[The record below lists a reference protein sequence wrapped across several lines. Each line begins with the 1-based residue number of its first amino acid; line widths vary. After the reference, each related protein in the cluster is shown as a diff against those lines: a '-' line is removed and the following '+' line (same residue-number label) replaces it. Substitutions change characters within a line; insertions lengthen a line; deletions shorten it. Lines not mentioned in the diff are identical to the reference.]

1 MKKICIC
8 LIAIMLLCGC
18 GTPYNPENSNYEKEL
33 DNGYFVE
40 INHFDGYDDGY
51 GGHITYRI
59 VYAKDTKVKYL
70 TAIGN
75 NLSVYGITPLYNA
88 DGTLQVYEK

>member
-8 LIAIMLLCGC
+8 LMAIMLLLCGC

-33 DNGYFVE
+33 DDGYFVE
-40 INHFDGYDDGY
+40 INYFESYEHGI
-51 GGHITYRI
+51 HMTYKM

-70 TAIGN
+70 IAIGN
-75 NLSVYGITPLYNA
+75 SVPVYGITPLYNA
-88 DGTLQVYEK
+88 DGTLQVYDN